1 MPARREYTTFVIM
14 ILYMVAVYVCSVK
27 AVGIALKLTLEG
39 ENQLVYFQTYA
50 FIAVVAVCVVFQM
63 HYLNKALDVYNTAV
77 VTPICQYLFTWHV
90 LSKRASSIRFASA
103 KAQP

>member
-1 MPARREYTTFVIM
+1 
-14 ILYMVAVYVCSVK
+14 VK

-39 ENQLVYFQTYA
+39 DNQLLYYQTYA

-77 VTPICQYLFTWHV
+77 VTPICESQADAFDFVSACTVSWGIM
-90 LSKRASSIRFASA
+90 RAMSIDLYFLD
-103 KAQP
+103 